1 MDAEG
6 ELVNIRTLSAKIEDS
21 DLRIGDTTVEAGL
34 GIRLENMSVLIQL
47 STLRLR
53 SGTIVMSWWRSKLD
67 TPSRASN
74 SSRDCT
80 HLVLAVTVTSR
91 WAACHL
97 E

>member
-1 MDAEG
+1 VDAEG
-6 ELVNIRTLSAKIEDS
+6 KLVNIRTLSAKIEDS

-34 GIRLENMSVLIQL
+34 GIGLEDMSVLIQR
-47 STLRLR
+47 STPFLHA
-53 SGTIVMSWWRSKLD
+53 GAIVMSWWQSKLD
-67 TPSRASN
+67 SPTRASN
-74 SSRDCT
+74 SSRERT